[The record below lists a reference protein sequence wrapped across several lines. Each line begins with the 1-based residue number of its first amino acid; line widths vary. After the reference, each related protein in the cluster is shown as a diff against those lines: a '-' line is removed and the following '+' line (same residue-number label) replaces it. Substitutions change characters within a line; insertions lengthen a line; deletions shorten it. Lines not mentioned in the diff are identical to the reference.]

1 MIVKSI
7 CELIEEVAPL
17 ALQESYDNA
26 GLLVGDS
33 QMEVT
38 SVLVCID
45 ITEDVIEEAIQ
56 KRCNLI
62 ISHHPLIFNGL
73 KKITGQNE
81 VQRCVAKAIK
91 NDISIY
97 AAHTNLDNVLQG
109 VSGRM
114 AEKIGLKDL
123 KILQPK
129 QNVLLKLITY
139 VPRLHSYGVRQALF
153 EAGAGQIG
161 NYDSCSF
168 NAEGAGT
175 FRANEKAQPFVGN
188 IDEFH
193 SEPETRIEVILPDYL
208 KYQVLD
214 ALLKTHPYE
223 EPAYDFIPLQNIWNQ
238 VGSGIVG
245 ELEDAEDE
253 LSFLNRV
260 KIIFNHP
267 TIRYTNL
274 LGKEIKRVALCGG
287 SGSSLLSDAI
297 SAQADVYITADFK
310 YHEFFDAQNQI
321 LIADIGHF
329 ESEQFTKDIFFEI
342 ITKKMPTFAVQISDS
357 KTNPINYL

>member
-1 MIVKSI
+1 MPG
-7 CELIEEVAPL
+7 EM
-17 ALQESYDNA
+17 
-26 GLLVGDS
+26 G
-33 QMEVT
+33 
-38 SVLVCID
+38 
-45 ITEDVIEEAIQ
+45 
-56 KRCNLI
+56 
-62 ISHHPLIFNGL
+62 SHL
-73 KKITGQNE
+73 
-81 VQRCVAKAIK
+81 RSDDA
-91 NDISIY
+91 
-97 AAHTNLDNVLQG
+97 
-109 VSGRM
+109 GRM

-223 EPAYDFIPLQNIWNQ
+223 EPVYDFYLLENDWKSTGTGLI
-238 VGSGIVG
+238 G
-245 ELEDAEDE
+245 ELETEIEEMD
-253 LSFLNRV
+253 FLNQLKQV
-260 KIIFNHP
+260 FHLNS
-267 TIRYTNL
+267 IRYTALSGN
-274 LGKEIKRVALCGG
+274 KIKKVAVCGG
-287 SGSSLLSDAI
+287 AGSQFLTDAI
-297 SAQADVYITADFK
+297 AANSDVFISADFK
-310 YHEFFDAQNQI
+310 YHEFFDAKNQI

-329 ESEQFTKDIFFEI
+329 ESEWEAVALLESIVKKNFSKYFCSVFTFCK
-342 ITKKMPTFAVQISDS
+342 
-357 KTNPINYL
+357 